1 MTSFQ
6 NSISTYRP
14 TGTAQRTV
22 GLLLAA
28 ALNAGIV
35 YALLANLGMVPM
47 PVIPPPFNG
56 SVIIETRDI
65 DLPPPP
71 QPVIPQPQINPIIPP
86 IIEVPLEPE
95 GSRNTIT
102 VPEPPPATPPQ
113 SEPQK
118 QASIERPVPP
128 PVIVTPARAIMS
140 THTIPD
146 YPPVSRRLAEQG
158 TLRLRL
164 AIGVNGAVEDAQIEA
179 SSGYKR
185 LDDAAVQWVK
195 AHWRYEPAMQ
205 GAKPVASTATAQ
217 VTFALK

>member
-6 NSISTYRP
+6 NTISTYRP
-14 TGTAQRTV
+14 RGTAPQRTV
-22 GLLLAA
+22 GLIFAV
-28 ALNAGIV
+28 ALNAVIV
-35 YALLANLGMVPM
+35 YALLAGLGMVPM

-56 SVIIETRDI
+56 SVIIETHDI

-71 QPVIPQPQINPIIPP
+71 QPVIPQPQINPIVPP
-86 IIEVPLEPE
+86 IIEIPLEPE
-95 GSRNTIT
+95 GARKTIT
-102 VPEPPPATPPQ
+102 PDVLPVAPPA
-113 SEPQK
+113 SEPEQ
-118 QASIERPVPP
+118 QSSIERPIPP

-164 AIGVNGAVEDAQIEA
+164 AIGVNGVVEDAQVEA

-185 LDDAAVQWVK
+185 LDEAAVQWVK

-205 GAKPVASTATAQ
+205 GARPVASTATAQ
-217 VTFALK
+217 VIFALK